1 MLREIDPTL
10 IWLAP
15 TTAHISIKNWC
26 KAQSPDWAY
35 LMYESPGVLLRDG
48 RREDFED
55 LAEVEAVLRVEGAGE
70 PHDDYK
76 LQRVGSADWR
86 TI

>member
-1 MLREIDPTL
+1 
-10 IWLAP
+10 
-15 TTAHISIKNWC
+15 
-26 KAQSPDWAY
+26 
-35 LMYESPGVLLRDG
+35 MYEGPGVLLRDG

-76 LQRVGSADWR
+76 LQRGGSADWR

>member
-1 MLREIDPTL
+1 
-10 IWLAP
+10 
-15 TTAHISIKNWC
+15 
-26 KAQSPDWAY
+26 
-35 LMYESPGVLLRDG
+35 MYEGPGVLLRDG